1 MYCTAQ
7 ETRGAMAQKVEAHC
21 WYELHAHPLNP
32 EWVVDEEEDDR
43 RLHHPDRMTV
53 VQWGDREPGEGIGD
67 YAPYSTEL
75 ERVMD
80 CIKFPLP
87 YLSTDEKISF
97 IDEALSRFRA
107 VTRELE
113 TERAKAKAIPL
124 WQRLAFIVKVVGP
137 ALRESLERMRSIKP
151 GGQAF
156 ETAKDSF
163 YTGALKMA
171 GMETGGEGTDKL
183 VPSLP
188 KRARDE
194 FERDFIDDGDGD
206 APVSEAAE
214 QCAVCCNDDDG
225 VSALQ
230 RCDGP
235 CNRWFCIEG
244 SCASTLG
251 VPYDKNLTA
260 GDLVCSACEKLEAKL
275 KMKAATAMAPRLL
288 QASDDQ

>member
-1 MYCTAQ
+1 MMTDNGKSEEIVMMDGRLKPLAERWGLQPKTPPYYLWKCQVMDGPKWYKPIDQVPDFVTYISYPINATPASGP
-7 ETRGAMAQKVEAHC
+7 TRGIRLVQKRKV
-21 WYELHAHPLNP
+21 
-32 EWVVDEEEDDR
+32 
-43 RLHHPDRMTV
+43 
-53 VQWGDREPGEGIGD
+53 
-67 YAPYSTEL
+67 
-75 ERVMD
+75 
-80 CIKFPLP
+80 K
-87 YLSTDEKISF
+87 
-97 IDEALSRFRA
+97 A
-107 VTRELE
+107 VHR
-113 TERAKAKAIPL
+113 
-124 WQRLAFIVKVVGP
+124 WQRLAFFVKVVGP

-171 GMETGGEGTDKL
+171 GMETGGEGTEKL

-206 APVSEAAE
+206 GDAPASEAAE

-260 GDLVCSACEKLEAKL
+260 GDLFCSACKKLEAK
-275 KMKAATAMAPRLL
+275 MEMETATAMAPRLL

>member
-1 MYCTAQ
+1 
-7 ETRGAMAQKVEAHC
+7 MAQKIEAHC
-21 WYELHAHPLNP
+21 WRELNDGTPYWA
-32 EWVVDEEEDDR
+32 VDEEEDDR
-43 RLHHPDRMTV
+43 RLHHPDLMTV

-171 GMETGGEGTDKL
+171 GMETGGEGTDNF
-183 VPSLP
+183 SL
-188 KRARDE
+188 
-194 FERDFIDDGDGD
+194 
-206 APVSEAAE
+206 
-214 QCAVCCNDDDG
+214 
-225 VSALQ
+225 
-230 RCDGP
+230 
-235 CNRWFCIEG
+235 
-244 SCASTLG
+244 
-251 VPYDKNLTA
+251 
-260 GDLVCSACEKLEAKL
+260 
-275 KMKAATAMAPRLL
+275 
-288 QASDDQ
+288 

>member
-1 MYCTAQ
+1 
-7 ETRGAMAQKVEAHC
+7 
-21 WYELHAHPLNP
+21 
-32 EWVVDEEEDDR
+32 
-43 RLHHPDRMTV
+43 MTV
-53 VQWGDREPGEGIGD
+53 VQWGDRKPGDGIGD

-75 ERVMD
+75 ERVKD

-87 YLSTDEKISF
+87 YLPSDEKISF
-97 IDEALSRFRA
+97 IDEAVSRVSA
-107 VTRELE
+107 LVHELQ
-113 TERAKAKAIPL
+113 TERAKAKAVHR
-124 WQRLAFIVKVVGP
+124 WQRLAFFVKVVGP

-163 YTGALKMA
+163 NTGALKMA

-183 VPSLP
+183 VPSLN

-194 FERDFIDDGDGD
+194 FERDFIDDGDGDGD

-260 GDLVCSACEKLEAKL
+260 GDLVCSTCEKLEAKL
-275 KMKAATAMAPRLL
+275 KMKAATATAPRLL
-288 QASDDQ
+288 QALDDQ